1 MKFNKRQ
8 IAFSNLGKKPESPQR
23 IHTRFQALL
32 KYPVNDVK
40 HTATKL
46 NPIEKVWNQLKWTMS
61 PIIVQDEAE
70 FHELVKTVFEQVTN
84 QISFA
89 KKWAEKF
96 LDFQKI
102 SR

>member
-1 MKFNKRQ
+1 MFLP
-8 IAFSNLGKKPESPQR
+8 SGSP
-23 IHTRFQALL
+23 H
-32 KYPVNDVK
+32 
-40 HTATKL
+40 L
-46 NPIEKVWNQLKWTMS
+46 NPIEKVWDQLKWTMS

-70 FHELVKTVFEQVTN
+70 FQELVKDVFEQVT
-84 QISFA
+84 QRISFA